1 LCNIVEPFI
10 FLVVASELQE
20 WAQISPSSPDG
31 HEDNGAFMKEVL
43 VYIALIAV
51 VWNLMRACAWIVAWR
66 KQSECQAPSHGEEM
80 KFRVD
85 WEVAGE
91 KLRGESKAGTRVITT
106 IRARIETGARTSA
119 GKSRDS
125 AMSPSKKTLEQ
136 NR

>member
-1 LCNIVEPFI
+1 
-10 FLVVASELQE
+10 
-20 WAQISPSSPDG
+20 
-31 HEDNGAFMKEVL
+31 MKEVL
-43 VYIALIAV
+43 VSIALIAV
-51 VWNLMRACAWIVAWR
+51 VWNLVRACAWIVAWR

-91 KLRGESKAGTRVITT
+91 KLRGESKTGTRVITT

-119 GKSRDS
+119 GESRDS
-125 AMSPSKKTLEQ
+125 TMSPSKKTLEQ